1 MSKWTAALVAASS
14 GLLGSMVA
22 TATDSPAAAAVL
34 PPMRFSSDKIGE
46 GLFEQLHQAPRF
58 QKLSREVIGSPIELR
73 VYHTFQL
80 TNGGRVSGAVSG
92 MLAAGT
98 LGLLPQV
105 YSGEHAMIY
114 EVLVNGAVLSTHTYH
129 KAIARAH
136 NLWNQDN
143 SAGLGKDG
151 LAWAAST
158 VEQFLSDSATD
169 PKLTELTAEYVYYF
183 GTNSPPTP

>member
-1 MSKWTAALVAASS
+1 MNKLAPVLLSVLT
-14 GLLGSMVA
+14 GLLGSGNAAAVD
-22 TATDSPAAAAVL
+22 TPTAAAVL
-34 PPMRFSSDKIGE
+34 PPLRFSSDSIGN
-46 GLFEQLHQAPRF
+46 GLFQRLAQAPLF
-58 QKLSREVIGSPIELR
+58 QKLSRDVIGSPIELR

-114 EVLVNGAVLSTHTYH
+114 EVVVNGAVISTHTYR

-136 NLWNQDN
+136 NLWSADS

-151 LAWAAST
+151 LGWAAST
-158 VEQFLSDSATD
+158 VDQFLTDSATD
-169 PKLTELTAEYVYYF
+169 PKLAQLIEEYSYYF
-183 GTNSPPTP
+183 GTPH

>member
-1 MSKWTAALVAASS
+1 
-14 GLLGSMVA
+14 
-22 TATDSPAAAAVL
+22 
-34 PPMRFSSDKIGE
+34 MRFSSDRIGD
-46 GLFEQLHQAPRF
+46 GLFEHLQQVPRF
-58 QKLSREVIGSPIELR
+58 QKLSRDIVGSPIELH

-105 YSGEHAMIY
+105 YSGEHAIIY
-114 EVLVNGAVLSTHTYH
+114 EVVVNGALLTRHTYH

-143 SAGLGKDG
+143 SAGLGKEG

-169 PKLTELTAEYVYYF
+169 PKLADLIAEYTYYF
-183 GTNSPPTP
+183 GANTPTPP